1 MAEIGWISILQGT
14 SDGLIVGYV
23 LARLIVWTT
32 EKTATILK
40 RSTEKWQKNK

>member
-1 MAEIGWISILQGT
+1 MAEVGWISILQGA
-14 SDGLIVGYV
+14 SAGLIVGYL
-23 LARLIVWTT
+23 LAKLIVWTT